1 MIRFILDF
9 VGACGH
15 FLWEALGAIVHFG
28 FSLLSAIASLAAWP
42 FKAFH
47 GLLQNTFHWTP
58 LFIGFCLLL
67 GALLLGLT
75 VLAFICRARQRFK

>member
-1 MIRFILDF
+1 MIRFILDLL
-9 VGACGH
+9 GACGH
-15 FLWEALGAIVHFG
+15 FLWEVLGFVVNLG
-28 FSLLSAIASLAAWP
+28 FELLSAAASLAVWP

-47 GLLQNTFHWTP
+47 GLLQGTFHWAP